1 MKGYTVGSGFM
12 GYVDGKY
19 ILFASEADY
28 YEFMEE
34 AAQLWYN
41 TSVRFYEWNMAEVSC
56 LPSAIEK
63 EMYVL

>member
-12 GYVDGKY
+12 GYVDGEY

-28 YEFMEE
+28 YE
-34 AAQLWYN
+34 WYN